1 MPAEELHLLGESV
14 EGILVAELSG
24 GRGGGLEG
32 EREGERERGKREGG
46 RREASFLE
54 PYTFI
59 RV

>member
-32 EREGERERGKREGG
+32 EREEGG
-46 RREASFLE
+46 REEGSFL
-54 PYTFI
+54 P
-59 RV
+59 